1 MSRWY
6 IQIGV
11 DMNHE
16 GLQKVTQDVERLI
29 ADTKKLIND
38 ASDASAQGVSEMK
51 SEGVALLDKAL
62 ERINESKNQVSK
74 AGDYAL
80 CKAKV
85 GIHEHPIASLGL
97 AAILGAVVGALIARK
112 SS

>member
-11 DMNHE
+11 DMKHE
-16 GLQKVTQDVERLI
+16 CLEKVTQDVEQLI
-29 ADTKKLIND
+29 ADTKKLLND
-38 ASDASAQGVSEMK
+38 ASDAGSQGVSEIK
-51 SEGVALLDKAL
+51 SEGVALLDRAL
-62 ERINESKNQVSK
+62 ERLNESKNQAAK

-80 CKAKV
+80 CKARSS
-85 GIHEHPIASLGL
+85 IHEHPMASLGL
-97 AAILGAVVGALIARK
+97 AALLGVIVGTLIIRK

>member
-11 DMNHE
+11 DMSHE
-16 GLQKVTQDVERLI
+16 GLEKVTQDVEQLI
-29 ADTKKLIND
+29 ADIKKLLND
-38 ASDASAQGVSEMK
+38 ASNASTQGVSEMK
-51 SEGVALLDKAL
+51 SEGIALLDKAL
-62 ERINESKNQVSK
+62 ERLNQSKKQVAQ

-85 GIHEHPIASLGL
+85 GIHEHPMASLGL
-97 AAILGAVVGALIARK
+97 AAILGAVVGAMIARK
-112 SS
+112 

>member
-38 ASDASAQGVSEMK
+38 ASDASTQGVSEMK

-62 ERINESKNQVSK
+62 KRLNESKNQIEQ

-85 GIHEHPIASLGL
+85 GIHEHPVASLGL
-97 AAILGAVVGALIARK
+97 AAILGAVVGAIITRK
-112 SS
+112 

>member
-11 DMNHE
+11 DMSYE
-16 GLQKVTQDVERLI
+16 GLEKVTQDVEQLI
-29 ADTKKLIND
+29 ADMKKLLND
-38 ASDASAQGVSEMK
+38 TSNASTQGVSEMK
-51 SEGVALLDKAL
+51 SEGIALLDKAL
-62 ERINESKNQVSK
+62 ARLNQSKKQVVQ

-85 GIHEHPIASLGL
+85 GIHEHPISSLGL
-97 AAILGAVVGALIARK
+97 AAILGAVVGAMIARK
-112 SS
+112 